1 MIARR
6 ERTMIARRGRDG
18 VAAVPAD
25 TQQCHNNAK
34 TLDKLFRLAF
44 ISGHWACGANVAWG
58 NFIVITRAMIGRP
71 GIG

>member
-6 ERTMIARRGRDG
+6 WRTMIARRWRDG
-18 VAAVPAD
+18 VAAVAAD

-44 ISGHWACGANVAWG
+44 ISVHRGHVGRTALGADSS
-58 NFIVITRAMIGRP
+58 
-71 GIG
+71 